1 MIPYFKYSWT
11 VATIFLHHIGYSE
24 MFLLEEMKYAFCSVL
39 WSSQIDLQL
48 HYLETQRSIKVEEFL
63 GDGYIP

>member
-24 MFLLEEMKYAFCSVL
+24 MFLLEEYAFCSVL

>member
-24 MFLLEEMKYAFCSVL
+24 MFLLEEKLKGASRSKNFLEMAIFPRSLDRSKFP
-39 WSSQIDLQL
+39 LQKL
-48 HYLETQRSIKVEEFL
+48 SYQCHCVF
-63 GDGYIP
+63 